1 MSSRCRGVRAEKPLP
16 HLGGRKVSGS
26 NRSWLER
33 EQRGQQ
39 WQIEAAM
46 PDEPQV
52 AGESWIDFEHFG
64 CPITAVELEVDL
76 GGAAPPPV
84 IKERQH
90 LFDDARH
97 RRAFADGGRAA
108 TRGPLSEL
116 AAGEGGHQLAR
127 WRAEE
132 ECHVLLR
139 YVARNKFLNHRA
151 TKNCATGADGV
162 GEVGRLTNTL
172 HAKARTAIPIRLD
185 DDLGFATAAVQE
197 CQRLVERVG
206 LWPGNV
212 EPAALRLAE
221 SLIVGRHEGIES
233 GKIHPRHPGHAVAV
247 PDSGQRGGRVDGHEC
262 VGADSGHDIGQIT
275 VFLDPAPPCSRSR
288 WDIRQY
294 RDRMTAG
301 MPASSAPTLQG
312 AG

>member
-46 PDEPQV
+46 RDEPQV
-52 AGESWIDFEHFG
+52 AGESWIDFEHFV

-97 RRAFADGGRAA
+97 RRAFADCGRAA

-127 WRAEE
+127 WREE
-132 ECHVLLR
+132 E
-139 YVARNKFLNHRA
+139 
-151 TKNCATGADGV
+151 
-162 GEVGRLTNTL
+162 
-172 HAKARTAIPIRLD
+172 
-185 DDLGFATAAVQE
+185 E

-301 MPASSAPTLQG
+301 MPASSAPTT
-312 AG
+312 AGGWLNSVACFAPAAGLSLRSITPFIR